1 MPVVAAGDRV
11 QQVVLVG
18 RQLAAQEQAVR
29 LMALMHQLQIPAEV
43 AAGPGEPGQEAEQ
56 MVVRAVPVSSLFNTP
71 LPHQPKQPA
80 LFRSQAVPYGYALL
94 V

>member
-1 MPVVAAGDRV
+1 VGAVAELQEAIVVAV
-11 QQVVLVG
+11 FMQ
-18 RQLAAQEQAVR
+18 AAQ
-29 LMALMHQLQIPAEV
+29 
-43 AAGPGEPGQEAEQ
+43 AA
-56 MVVRAVPVSSLFNTP
+56 PVSSLFNTP